1 MPWGSPLKRKQVP
14 TSSNTGGPKMAKAAG
29 KLDAKPKTDDAEQF
43 QHFLEAARKRGM
55 DENLEDFAARFAK
68 IAPAKPKP
76 KSL

>member
-1 MPWGSPLKRKQVP
+1 
-14 TSSNTGGPKMAKAAG
+14 MAKAPG

-55 DENLEDFAARFAK
+55 DESLEDFAARFAK